1 MRRAPRRG
9 ARALAAL
16 VRGAAV
22 ASLTAF
28 LAAGSGGVRAQGQP
42 LPVKKLAVKITDPVD
57 NDFLFG
63 KVRIAAEVTASSE
76 VRGVRVEFS
85 IGGKLVY
92 IDREPPYELFH
103 DFGDEP
109 HSWVIEAVAVSGD
122 GDQAR
127 DTVVTRKLTINYR
140 ELVDRVLVTTSAVDD
155 DRRFV
160 SGLTKDDFTIT
171 EDEVAQTIVDFS
183 QENRPITMALL
194 LDTSGSMRE
203 ELSQVQEAAKSFVAT
218 LRPEDR
224 ALVVDFD
231 ENVYLLQDT
240 TADQALLRQA
250 IEGTD
255 AEGGTALYDAIF
267 AAYRKLRSIEGR
279 KAIVLLTD
287 GADTNSRF
295 SYNKVLEWTRT
306 HDVTIYSIGLGATV
320 LDVGIRSSMKQLADE
335 TGGRS
340 YFPSTAGGLADVYQQ
355 IAEDLRSQY
364 YLTYS
369 PTNQKLDG
377 TWRKIKLET
386 RARGVKLKTRKGY
399 YAVKH

>member
-1 MRRAPRRG
+1 M
-9 ARALAAL
+9 
-16 VRGAAV
+16 RGAAV
-22 ASLTAF
+22 GLAVGLLV
-28 LAAGSGGVRAQGQP
+28 LAATSGSGTRAQGQP
-42 LPVKKLAVKITDPVD
+42 IPVKKLAVKITEPAN
-57 NDFLFG
+57 NDFVFG
-63 KVRIAAEVTASSE
+63 KVRVSAEVTASPE

-85 IGGKLVY
+85 VGGKLVY
-92 IDREPPYELFH
+92 IDREAPYELFH
-103 DFGDEP
+103 DFGDDP
-109 HSWVIEAVAVSGD
+109 RSWVIEAVAVSGE

-127 DTVVTRKLTINYR
+127 DTVVTRKLTIDYR
-140 ELVDRVLVTTSAVDD
+140 ELVDRVIVTTSAVDD
-155 DRRFV
+155 QRRFV
-160 SGLTKDDFTIT
+160 SGLAKEDFSLAEDD
-171 EDEVAQTIVDFS
+171 VPQTIVDFS
-183 QENRPITMALL
+183 LEGRPITMALL

-203 ELSQVQEAAKSFVAT
+203 EIGQVQEAAKSFVAT

-231 ENVYLLQDT
+231 ENVYLLQDL

-267 AAYRKLRSIEGR
+267 AAYRRLKNIDGR
-279 KAIVLLTD
+279 KAMVLLTD

-320 LDVGIRSSMKQLADE
+320 LDVGVRSSLKQLADE

-340 YFPSTAGGLADVYQQ
+340 YFPSNAGGLADVYAQ

-369 PTNQKLDG
+369 PKNQALDG

-386 RARGVKLKTRKGY
+386 RAKGVKLKTRRGY